1 MTTSKQAHA
10 RYRIPRPNM
19 RKVNGLALLVQQI
32 AAAKVELVWTRAHQ
46 FQTWDLH
53 EFMVR
58 PPSKP
63 VVQRTRRVLQLSG
76 VLK

>member
-1 MTTSKQAHA
+1 
-10 RYRIPRPNM
+10 M

-32 AAAKVELVWTRAHQ
+32 SAAKVELVWTRAHQ
-46 FQTWDLH
+46 FQTWDLY
-53 EFMVR
+53 EFMVC
-58 PPSKP
+58 PPSKS